1 MNEFTV
7 KINEQNVKK
16 SLGKETII
24 LQFVGFYNA
33 CIETISCPYFPHI

>member
-1 MNEFTV
+1 MNEFTI

-16 SLGKETII
+16 SLVKETMI

-33 CIETISCPYFPHI
+33 CIEIISCPYFPHI

>member
-1 MNEFTV
+1 MPKLLRGKMNEFTV

-33 CIETISCPYFPHI
+33 CIETI